1 MSERDAEKWDAA
13 QEGAELAREGLL
25 DEAIEELERL
35 CSEDADNEYAFFFLA
50 TTHYEKQSL
59 DKALAAYVRA
69 LELHPSYL
77 GARVGAAHTL
87 RLLGRMDQAFRMAS
101 EAEKLA
107 PDDADV
113 HYLLGVLYFQAGE
126 GAAARKHLE
135 RVVEGR
141 PEAEVRLEIEG
152 MLQVLRGEVDEMLP
166 SEDED

>member
-1 MSERDAEKWDAA
+1 MDEGDAEKWDAA
-13 QEGAELAREGLL
+13 QEGAELAREGLF

-35 CSEDADNEYAFFFLA
+35 CADEPENEYAFFFLA
-50 TTHYEKQSL
+50 TAHYEKQSL
-59 DKALAAYVRA
+59 EKALAAYVRA
-69 LELHPSYL
+69 LELRPAYL

-87 RLLGRMDQAFRMAS
+87 RLLGRIDQSFRMAR

-126 GAAARKHLE
+126 GAAAKKHLE
-135 RVVEGR
+135 LVLEGR

-166 SEDED
+166 SEDGD